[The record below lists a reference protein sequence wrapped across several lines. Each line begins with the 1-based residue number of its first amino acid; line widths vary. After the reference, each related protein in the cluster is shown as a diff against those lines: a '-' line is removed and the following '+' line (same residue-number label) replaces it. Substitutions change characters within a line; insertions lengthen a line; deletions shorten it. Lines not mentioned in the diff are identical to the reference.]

1 MVLDNDVDDS
11 KEEHMM
17 NLIWL
22 LIFAIIK

>member
-1 MVLDNDVDDS
+1 MVLDNVVDDS

-22 LIFAIIK
+22 LLLVIIK